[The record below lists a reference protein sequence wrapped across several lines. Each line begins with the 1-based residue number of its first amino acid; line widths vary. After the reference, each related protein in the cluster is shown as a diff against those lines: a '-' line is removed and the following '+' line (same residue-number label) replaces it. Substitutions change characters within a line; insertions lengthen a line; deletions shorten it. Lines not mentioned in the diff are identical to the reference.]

1 MSTAKDQLLDYFK
14 QLTHFEQ
21 YLPQIKCARVV
32 WNNKGTKK
40 IIELRIDYSE
50 KEYQQ
55 FLKELEF
62 EFDDTFTQST
72 GDMSTSIIFLKD
84 NAWLDRKEYDGTTD
98 WELNKLPEI
107 PESLK

>member
-1 MSTAKDQLLDYFK
+1 MSTAKDQLLNYFEE
-14 QLTHFEQ
+14 LTHFEH

-32 WNNKGTKK
+32 WNNKGTEK

-62 EFDDTFTQST
+62 EFDDFFTQST

-84 NAWLDRKEYDGTTD
+84 DMWLDRNEYDGSTG